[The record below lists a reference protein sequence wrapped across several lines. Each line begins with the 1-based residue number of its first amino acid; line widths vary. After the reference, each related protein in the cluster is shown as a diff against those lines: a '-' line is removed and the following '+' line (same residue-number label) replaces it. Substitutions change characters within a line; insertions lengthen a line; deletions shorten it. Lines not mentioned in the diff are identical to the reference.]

1 MFKFK
6 EDKDFEEL
14 EKFGFIKINDTC
26 YEYSIANEE
35 EWGHTSLDISILVY
49 QEDFMGNKARHIYF
63 YTYAYAN
70 GGDDEVEFDKTF
82 PVDVLFELYEAGLI
96 ERVSE

>member
-14 EKFGFIKINDTC
+14 EKFGFTKINGTC
-26 YEYSIANEE
+26 YSYEIAYEE
-35 EWGHTSLDISILVY
+35 DFGHTELDISILVY

-63 YTYAYAN
+63 YAYAYAN
-70 GGDDEVEFDKTF
+70 GGEDEVEFDKTF
-82 PVDVLFELYEAGLI
+82 PVDVLFELFEAGLI
-96 ERVSE
+96 ERVDE